1 MIGQCQKDFIEVV
14 ITSSR
19 MGHVAA
25 TGFHSQLKKVRL
37 QRALAQVQ
45 LQQLKVKALQM
56 KIRMALP
63 IQMQRNQTHLQ
74 ILNNK
79 INPNKIHEDN
89 NKIYKKTED
98 GDGTAPIK

>member
-1 MIGQCQKDFIEVV
+1 MIPLVIGQCQKDFIEAV

-19 MGHVAA
+19 MGHVA
-25 TGFHSQLKKVRL
+25 TGFHSQLKKVRQ

-79 INPNKIHEDN
+79 INPNKIHEDS
-89 NKIYKKTED
+89 NKI
-98 GDGTAPIK
+98 

>member
-1 MIGQCQKDFIEVV
+1 MVSMFSKLALVV
-14 ITSSR
+14 
-19 MGHVAA
+19 

-79 INPNKIHEDN
+79 INPNKIYEDN

-98 GDGTAPIK
+98 LFSVFCMQFFMVES

>member
-1 MIGQCQKDFIEVV
+1 MV

-25 TGFHSQLKKVRL
+25 TGFHSQLKQVRQ

-45 LQQLKVKALQM
+45 LQQLKVKALQT
-56 KIRMALP
+56 KIRMVLL

-89 NKIYKKTED
+89 NKIITTRLTGGLHQGYKPKLP
-98 GDGTAPIK
+98 ASA

>member
-1 MIGQCQKDFIEVV
+1 MVSMFSKLALVV
-14 ITSSR
+14 
-19 MGHVAA
+19 
-25 TGFHSQLKKVRL
+25 TGFHSQLKKVRQ

-56 KIRMALP
+56 KIQMALP

-89 NKIYKKTED
+89 NKIYKKTENKSSVFFYIVY
-98 GDGTAPIK
+98 IKLFKNM